1 MWRLNCDDY
10 VLILLSR
17 SATLIISFLLCLFLS
32 PKWQQLQVFVSNVR
46 VVGIRWVEEDLP
58 FPIFNVSNALVKIS
72 L

>member
-10 VLILLSR
+10 VLIRLSR